1 MNLGDNI
8 KFLRKQK
15 GLTQEQLSNLLNEL
29 YPNTVSF
36 NKGKISKWENNK
48 ETPYLSSAKIIADYF
63 KTTVDDLINND
74 FTKSIYGL
82 YSKLEPPR
90 QQKVY
95 NFATY
100 ELKEQETITVYGE
113 TAAGS
118 PVEYNDQYE
127 IQEEKVSYIPKG
139 TDGALVVRGNS
150 MSPTLEDGDLLFFE
164 KTPQVENGEIAVVEI
179 KGEAVTT
186 KKVRYNFENEII
198 ILESINPDFDDIK
211 FKSEDVKIIGRV
223 LL

>member
-1 MNLGDNI
+1 M
-8 KFLRKQK
+8 
-15 GLTQEQLSNLLNEL
+15 
-29 YPNTVSF
+29 
-36 NKGKISKWENNK
+36 
-48 ETPYLSSAKIIADYF
+48 
-63 KTTVDDLINND
+63 
-74 FTKSIYGL
+74 
-82 YSKLEPPR
+82 
-90 QQKVY
+90 
-95 NFATY
+95 
-100 ELKEQETITVYGE
+100 KEQETTTIYGE

-186 KKVRYNFENEII
+186 KKVRYNSENEII

-211 FKSEDVKIIGRV
+211 FKSEDVKSIGRV